1 MHQVRKPQLRLVIF
15 LHVLLYPGHL
25 FLYLL
30 SWHVCKQAAPAST
43 TEPPAM
49 LPPLL
54 SSGEKRWNSWTFI
67 LFFSYVFKTL
77 WSNWPLI
84 QSSFTLHKLAN
95 EYLMY
100 DTLTTFDVS
109 DIFFD
114 ITPTTADRKM
124 LSFFSYK
131 CLCKT
136 NSYITLYISYVAC
149 TAWKFAHMVAPDL
162 VIRFREIKNKFFR
175 LNC

>member
-1 MHQVRKPQLRLVIF
+1 M
-15 LHVLLYPGHL
+15 
-25 FLYLL
+25 
-30 SWHVCKQAAPAST
+30 KQSDFYIAYDSEAVTRFFFSYKDS
-43 TEPPAM
+43 M
-49 LPPLL
+49 
-54 SSGEKRWNSWTFI
+54 K
-67 LFFSYVFKTL
+67 FFSYVFKTL
-77 WSNWPLI
+77 WSNWPLM

-100 DTLTTFDVS
+100 DTLTSFDVS

-124 LSFFSYK
+124 LSVFSYK

-136 NSYITLYISYVAC
+136 NSYITLYISFVAC
-149 TAWKFAHMVAPDL
+149 VHCLKICSHGNRVTCSMFLSFWAPDL